1 MNKKQESI
9 NSDSNEEEDEEKE
22 GKKEKEE
29 GKDTEEEGEDDRSR
43 YQVRLFHIWNFGLL
57 AGNFDLRVVYFTLY
71 PFPMTQPI

>member
-29 GKDTEEEGEDDRSR
+29 GKDTEEEGEDASSR
-43 YQVRLFHIWNFGLL
+43 NQVRLIFHIWNFGLL
-57 AGNFDLRVVYFTLY
+57 AGNFDLRVVSFTL
-71 PFPMTQPI
+71 